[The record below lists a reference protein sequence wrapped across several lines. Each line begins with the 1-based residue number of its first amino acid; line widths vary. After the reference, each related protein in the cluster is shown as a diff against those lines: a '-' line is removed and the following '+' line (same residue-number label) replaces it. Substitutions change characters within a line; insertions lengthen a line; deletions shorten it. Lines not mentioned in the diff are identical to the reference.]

1 MEKKDLAIKNCD
13 GCTAFF
19 LAAASGRV
27 EPVKLMFGKNT
38 ELPSIRGHD
47 EMLPIHIAAQG
58 DYKEM
63 VTYLYG
69 VTKDK
74 LTEDDLIELLPD
86 LIARVDLFD
95 VALNLLDEYP
105 SLATKSLM
113 GRTAL
118 HVLAGAPMMSRDSAN
133 QIQQGI
139 LKRCFN
145 LFSGSKK
152 LPHEKLP
159 WKALKLA
166 KLLLDK
172 VDCRDNRIQ
181 YVIKVAVEE
190 ENIEFLSL
198 IICDYPEL
206 ICKIDRDHV
215 AYYFAMLF

>member
-1 MEKKDLAIKNCD
+1 MYC
-13 GCTAFF
+13 FF

-27 EPVKLMFGKNT
+27 EPVKLMFGKNI

-47 EMLPIHIAAQG
+47 EMLPIQITTQG

-74 LTEDDLIELLPD
+74 LTEDDLIELLPN

-95 VALNLLDEYP
+95 VALNLLDEYR

-159 WKALKLA
+159 SKALKLA

-206 ICKIDRDHV
+206 ICKIDRDTCGKTRRMV
-215 AYYFAMLF
+215 